1 MIRIWLVSIWL
12 LTIPWQGIIKS
23 STSAA
28 KVSGGEPFVQQVT
41 EPPLP
46 SVPVKTPVSLTPEQV
61 TVVASDTPAPTL
73 EPTSPPVSPTDTQL
87 PPTATPS
94 PPAATA
100 VPPTTVIAPT
110 ASTQIPPTTVVAP
123 PASTQ
128 IPPTTAVAYP
138 APTQIQP
145 TSTGQPVEVTL
156 SGVEPKR
163 ISKET
168 GGALSIYGSG
178 FSAGIA
184 VRLVGFGLL
193 DAAVVNSN
201 AIRAVVPP
209 NISEGTYS
217 LEIILKDGSVLS
229 MSKVLRIRSDVE
241 EPTETP
247 TPGPALVYAQP
258 QLLIESA
265 ETQPETIRPGSTF
278 KLRLQLINRGDYTA
292 TNIRISVSAQD
303 LAVPIG
309 SSNLVVIDTLTS
321 NETRLVELPLALN
334 ESATPGYNTLA
345 ISLDYSDYYGRDYTS
360 QQNVGLNAGQ
370 TSADQPLVLLK
381 SYRTTPA
388 SLSPGDAFVL
398 QLEISNVG
406 QNDAYRLL
414 LTLGGSDG
422 NGTYPFAIVDSGNV
436 KFIPGLNA
444 GETIQLEQRFI
455 LDGKA
460 ESGVYNLPISLV
472 YDGADGEHLS
482 ESQVINLLASRR
494 PQFQIDFYRIPDA
507 GMVGESL
514 ELPVEVVNIGRN
526 LVNVSTMR
534 VSGEDLD
541 VQTGS
546 SFIGALDGGTSG
558 SMDAQVVPAKSGTLP
573 VLVTVNYLDDFNQ
586 AQQITR
592 TLTIEVQQPAQPVGD
607 ASVEAQPAQADSLWS
622 RFLKIVRGFFGLG
635 S

>member
-1 MIRIWLVSIWL
+1 MIRTWLISLWI
-12 LTIPWQGIIKS
+12 LTIPWLGIARSMARAVKI
-23 STSAA
+23 
-28 KVSGGEPFVQQVT
+28 SGNEPFVQQAT
-41 EPPLP
+41 LPPLP
-46 SVPVKTPVSLTPEQV
+46 SAPMKTHASRTPALA
-61 TVVASDTPAPTL
+61 TAAATDTPAPSL
-73 EPTSPPVSPTDTQL
+73 EPTSPPVAPTDTQ
-87 PPTATPS
+87 
-94 PPAATA
+94 
-100 VPPTTVIAPT
+100 VPPTLTYVAPT
-110 ASTQIPPTTVVAP
+110 STAILPTDTDIPPAQTSISPTEIPSTPTSIPPTTVVAP

-128 IPPTTAVAYP
+128 IS
-138 APTQIQP
+138 P
-145 TSTGQPVEVTL
+145 TSTTQPVEVTL

-178 FSAGIA
+178 FTAGIA

-193 DAAVVNSN
+193 DGSVVNSN

-209 NISEGTYS
+209 NVSEGTYS
-217 LEIILKDGSVLS
+217 LEIILTDGSVLS
-229 MSKVLRIRSDVE
+229 MNKVLRIRSDAE
-241 EPTETP
+241 KPTKTP

-278 KLRLQLINRGDYTA
+278 TLSLQLINRGDYTA
-292 TNIRISVSAQD
+292 TNIRISVSSQE

-334 ESATPGYNTLA
+334 ESAAPGYNSLA
-345 ISLDYSDYYGRDYTS
+345 ISLDYSDYYGRDYNS

-370 TSADQPLVLLK
+370 TSANQPLVLLK
-381 SYRTTPA
+381 SYRTTPE

-422 NGTYPFAIVDSGNV
+422 SGTYPFAIIDSGNV
-436 KFIPGLNA
+436 KFIPSLNA
-444 GETIQLEQRFI
+444 GGTIQLEQRFI

-460 ESGVYNLPISLV
+460 ESGVYNLTVTLA
-472 YDGADGEHLS
+472 YDDSGGEHLT

-494 PQFQIDFYRIPDA
+494 PQLQISFYRTPDT
-507 GMVGESL
+507 GKVGESL

-526 LVNVSTMR
+526 LVNVSTMQ
-534 VSGEDLD
+534 VSGEDLEI
-541 VQTGS
+541 QTGS
-546 SFIGALDGGTSG
+546 SFIGSLDGGTSG
-558 SMDAQVVPAKSGTLP
+558 SMDAQVIPGKSGTLP

-586 AQQITR
+586 PQQITH
-592 TLTIEVQQPAQPVGD
+592 TLTIEVEQPVQAVGD
-607 ASVEAQPAQADSLWS
+607 QAATSQAEQADTLWS
-622 RFLKIVRGFFGLG
+622 RFLRIVRGFFGLG